1 MELELSSQFQALAQ
15 QLPHLPVPAKTLKP
29 IQMSKSRMTLLR
41 DVTAVLLV
49 ATYMLPIVW
58 WALSSFTPS
67 DALLDLHRMLTF
79 DYTPTLD
86 YFALTLF
93 GEGGT
98 IFDSRESLR
107 DSLVVALLSTAVALV
122 AAVPMAFALS
132 TFTFKHKSRLILVV
146 LLQRFLPPI
155 AIVFPLVGLYHSI
168 GLLDTRIGVALA
180 HAALNLP
187 FAILLLK
194 SFFDDVP
201 PEISEAAKLDG
212 ATRLQSFV
220 RIMLPLVK
228 GGIAATAVLCFIFS
242 WTEFLLSL
250 FLTQN
255 LRTVPVQAG
264 ILVMNMWGLISAMTT
279 AALVPAF
286 IFVLLVQKHLV
297 RGLTMGLYK

>member
-1 MELELSSQFQALAQ
+1 MSQIWLQ
-15 QLPHLPVPAKTLKP
+15 
-29 IQMSKSRMTLLR
+29 RLR
-41 DVTAVLLV
+41 DLTAISVV
-49 ATYMLPIVW
+49 AVYTLPIIW
-58 WALSSFTPS
+58 WALSAFTPS
-67 DALLDLHRMLTF
+67 DVLLDLPRALTF
-79 DYTPTLD
+79 DYQPTLD

-98 IFDSRESLR
+98 IFDSRQSLI
-107 DSLVVALLSTAVALV
+107 DSVVVAMLSTSIAL
-122 AAVPMAFALS
+122 AAAIPMAYALS
-132 TFTFKHKSRLILVV
+132 SFAFKNKSRWLNLV

-155 AIVFPLVGLYHSI
+155 AIIFPLVGLYHSI
-168 GLLDTRIGVALA
+168 GLLDTRLGVAMA

-187 FAILLLK
+187 LAILLMK

-201 PEISEAAKLDG
+201 SEISEAAKLDG
-212 ATRLQSFV
+212 ATRWQSYV
-220 RIMLPLVK
+220 KVVLPLVK

-255 LRTVPVQAG
+255 LRLVPVQAG

>member
-1 MELELSSQFQALAQ
+1 MTKVQ
-15 QLPHLPVPAKTLKP
+15 T
-29 IQMSKSRMTLLR
+29 TLLR
-41 DVTAVLLV
+41 DVTAYGVV
-49 ATYMLPIVW
+49 AAYVLPIVW
-58 WALSSFTPS
+58 WMLSAFTPS
-67 DALLDLHRMLTF
+67 DALLDLQRTLTF
-79 DYTPTLD
+79 DYHPTLD
-86 YFALTLF
+86 NFALTLF
-93 GEGGT
+93 GTGGT
-98 IFDSRESLR
+98 IFDSRESLTN
-107 DSLVVALLSTAVALV
+107 SLFVALLSTTVALA
-122 AAVPMAFALS
+122 AAVPMAYALS
-132 TFTFKHKSRLILVV
+132 TFAFKNKSRLILAV

-155 AIVFPLVGLYHSI
+155 AIIFPLVGLYHSI
-168 GLLDTRIGVALA
+168 GLLDTRLGVALA

-212 ATRLQSFV
+212 ATRWQIFARV
-220 RIMLPLVK
+220 IAPLIK

-255 LRTVPVQAG
+255 LRLVPVQAG

>member
-1 MELELSSQFQALAQ
+1 MRQKSLKVSETWSQ
-15 QLPHLPVPAKTLKP
+15 
-29 IQMSKSRMTLLR
+29 RLR
-41 DVTAVLLV
+41 DLTAVFVVLLYV
-49 ATYMLPIVW
+49 LPIIW
-58 WALSSFTPS
+58 WGLSAFTPS
-67 DALLDLHRMLTF
+67 DALLDPYRALTF
-79 DYTPTLD
+79 DYHPTLD

-98 IFDSRESLR
+98 IFDSRQSLI
-107 DSLVVALLSTAVALV
+107 DSLIVALLSTSVAL
-122 AAVPMAFALS
+122 AAATPMAYALS
-132 TFTFKHKSRLILVV
+132 SFAFKNKTRLLTAV

-168 GLLDTRIGVALA
+168 GLLDTRLGVAMA

-201 PEISEAAKLDG
+201 PEVSEAAKLDG
-212 ATRLQSFV
+212 AN
-220 RIMLPLVK
+220 RIQIFFSIVLPLVK
-228 GGIAATAVLCFIFS
+228 GGVAATAVLCFIFS

-255 LRTVPVQAG
+255 LRLVPVQAG
-264 ILVMNMWGLISAMTT
+264 ILVMNMWGLISALTT
-279 AALVPAF
+279 AALIPAF
-286 IFVLLVQKHLV
+286 IFVLMVQKHLV

>member
-1 MELELSSQFQALAQ
+1 
-15 QLPHLPVPAKTLKP
+15 
-29 IQMSKSRMTLLR
+29 MSKTWMSVLR
-41 DVTAVLLV
+41 DITAVSVV
-49 ATYMLPIVW
+49 ALYVLPILW
-58 WALSSFTPS
+58 WGLSAFTPS
-67 DALLDLHRMLTF
+67 DALLDPERALSF
-79 DYTPTLD
+79 NYEPTLD

-93 GEGGT
+93 GAGGT
-98 IFDSRESLR
+98 IYDSRNSLM
-107 DSLVVALLSTAVALV
+107 DSFVVALLSTSVAL
-122 AAVPMAFALS
+122 AAAIPMSYALS
-132 TFTFKHKSRLILVV
+132 TFSFKHKSRWLMAV

-155 AIVFPLVGLYHSI
+155 AIVFPLVGLYHAI
-168 GLLDTRIGVALA
+168 GLLDTRLGVALA

-201 PEISEAAKLDG
+201 PEVSEAAKLDG
-212 ATRLQSFV
+212 ASRWQIFTRV
-220 RIMLPLVK
+220 VLPLIK

-255 LRTVPVQAG
+255 LRLVPVQAG